1 MKKLLL
7 ALALLW
13 PLGAFAQ
20 TIGNLSGGSG
30 GGGGGAVSSVS
41 GTSGQVTCSPT
52 TGSVICGLPSTI
64 TEALTFSG
72 AIDTAA
78 GSASTPGL
86 AVGNS
91 TTGFYSVS
99 TTGFG
104 VSVNGTN
111 KLDYG
116 VTNVNLW
123 TSAVGFV
130 TSAAIGASTFQAF
143 TSGSSGNRT
152 VLLAVNGGAGIGGL
166 ALLNG
171 GAVGWG
177 GTTDSNFGVSDTLLF
192 RSSAGVLEVST
203 SSTPNSS
210 GSLLLTNLTASG
222 AVQGA
227 SYKVGSTA
235 GASCAA
241 GTLISSI
248 TVSNGIV
255 TAITGTG
262 C

>member
-72 AIDTAA
+72 VIDTAA

-91 TTGFYSVS
+91 TTGFYSIS

-104 VSVNGTN
+104 IAVNGTSQS
-111 KLDYG
+111 DYG
-116 VTNVNLW
+116 ITISAQWYANGNFNAKNGIRTNYNSGTGKW
-123 TSAVGFV
+123 NADIEYTANGITIRAGDGYFWSNDGTTA
-130 TSAAIGASTFQAF
+130 GATVDLGLYRQ
-143 TSGSSGNRT
+143 SSGVMEISST
-152 VLLAVNGGAGIGGL
+152 GSAGAG
-166 ALLNG
+166 
-171 GAVGWG
+171 
-177 GTTDSNFGVSDTLLF
+177 
-192 RSSAGVLEVST
+192 
-203 SSTPNSS
+203 